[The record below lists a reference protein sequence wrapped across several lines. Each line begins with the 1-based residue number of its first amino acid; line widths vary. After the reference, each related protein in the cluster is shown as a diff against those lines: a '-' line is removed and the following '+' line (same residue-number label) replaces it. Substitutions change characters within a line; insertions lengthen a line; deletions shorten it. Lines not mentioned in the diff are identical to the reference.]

1 MPLLKIQ
8 TSVIVPE
15 GKKAQLLADASRIVA
30 ETTGKPE
37 KYVMVVL
44 QSGEILMAGASG
56 PAAFLDV
63 RGIGGLNK
71 AVNGKLAK
79 ALCDLLKRELAI
91 DPARVYATFTDVPAQ
106 NWGCNG
112 ATFG

>member
-1 MPLLKIQ
+1 MPLLKIH
-8 TSVIVPE
+8 TTVNVSDDKK
-15 GKKAQLLADASRIVA
+15 GKLLTDASRIVA

-44 QSGEILMAGASG
+44 EAGDILMGGAAGA
-56 PAAFLDV
+56 AAFLDV

-71 AVNGKLAK
+71 TVNGKLTK
-79 ALCDLLKRELAI
+79 SLCELLRRELAI
-91 DPARVYATFTDVPAQ
+91 DPARVYATFTDVAAQ

>member
-8 TSVIVPE
+8 TAVNVPE
-15 GKKAQLLADASRIVA
+15 ARKSQLLADASRLVA
-30 ETTGKPE
+30 EITGKPE

-44 QSGEILMAGASG
+44 EAGDILMGGAAGA
-56 PAAFLDV
+56 AAFLDV

-71 AVNGKLAK
+71 TVNGKLTK
-79 ALCDLLKRELAI
+79 ALCDLLKKELAI
-91 DPARVYATFTDVPAQ
+91 DPTRVYANFTDVAAQ

-112 ATFG
+112 STFG

>member
-1 MPLLKIQ
+1 MPLLKMQ
-8 TSVIVPE
+8 VSVNVPD
-15 GKKAQLLADASRIVA
+15 GRKAKLLADASRIVA

-44 QSGEILMAGASG
+44 ETGDFLMGGGSG

-63 RGIGGLNK
+63 RGIGGLTK
-71 AVNGKLAK
+71 AVNGKLTK
-79 ALCDLLKRELAI
+79 ALCDLLRQELAI
-91 DPARVYATFTDVPAQ
+91 DPAHVYATFTDVAAQ

>member
-8 TSVIVPE
+8 TQVNVPDN
-15 GKKAQLLADASRIVA
+15 KKAWLLADASRIVA
-30 ETTGKPE
+30 EVTGKPE

-44 QSGEILMAGASG
+44 EAGEFLMAGAPG

-71 AVNGKLAK
+71 AVNGKLTK
-79 ALCDLLKRELAI
+79 ALCDLLRRELAI
-91 DPARVYATFTDVPAQ
+91 DPARVYATFTDVAAQ